1 MCTDRNAKLFAM
13 DAMRLSAMG
22 MERFALTTTRNMGV
36 DGSALILAL
45 LGAAGVSVLFL
56 FLAICNFARET
67 ASSEARADC
76 FDTRVLE

>member
-13 DAMRLSAMG
+13 EAIRLSAMG

-36 DGSALILAL
+36 DGL

>member
-1 MCTDRNAKLFAM
+1 MSSSGEDQYASPPR
-13 DAMRLSAMG
+13 R
-22 MERFALTTTRNMGV
+22 RRV
-36 DGSALILAL
+36 DGVEVDANFRARRRRETLILAL